1 MNRLF
6 RKSISLFVTL
16 GLLFSLLQI
25 GQAAAAVAVT
35 VPDGEYSVP
44 FNVLADN
51 SESASVADL
60 YMEHDSGK
68 LIVENGAMVFEY
80 TMNNYDWFEYWGY
93 LTPGKTKSLSTED
106 YTPSA
111 VVSTQNAVVPG
122 RGVDQ
127 SPKEVSHYYG
137 TVRIPIENLAQHTD
151 ILMHIVIKDLYDN
164 GWPFVY
170 DNWYNAQ
177 LSMDTS
183 GLPLIPAGGSGGV
196 EVPTATLEQ
205 LADQLSV
212 VQSVYEETAEGYAD
226 GDYYPGAKVSLY
238 SAILKARQTA
248 IDPEATEEQYTQ
260 AYNSLVAALDSYHLL
275 KVAVDRSA
283 LQQLI
288 AEATA
293 YYDAIKDKIAG
304 TATGTQNNSTST
316 IVFSEGETPKT
327 NATNLSNA
335 LTTANSVNSSADS
348 TQFNVNSTLASLSK
362 SLETAKSFLTTKE
375 TVPLLV
381 LDNVPA
387 SGESAFKSYF
397 EDTAEVL
404 RSNYNVYENIVWQD
418 IDKINKATIK
428 YYRPASNGNF
438 EYSATVR
445 TLLEI
450 PGASG
455 SSAWATQM
463 TENTSATAPNTS
475 GILKLTF
482 STTLEP
488 SVTQT
493 VYLSFNGNQ
502 LNALKARVNEAQALL
517 DSSSEGSAPGQYSP
531 DDRAALQAAIN
542 SAKSTAENLGS
553 TRLEISGAATALQ
566 TAVDSF
572 KASALEGVNYSVAH
586 ATYSAFSTMDGYLLK
601 PASFSTING
610 EKYATLTVKDSSIIP
625 AFKVKQN
632 GDYVDAVVVSTNEAN
647 DTRVVRF
654 KLENSEDLVDAQVK
668 IAQGAYQ
675 ATHDIRLNFN
685 GVDNS
690 ALSQAVSAANALL
703 RTAKAGTEPG
713 QYPAQAIAAFKLAI
727 DTAGE
732 EAVRIPGSQQ
742 QTDAALSALQS
753 AAAAFKATVVPEP
766 EKGPEDGAYTI
777 DYRIL
782 KYGTNETSVMQDYVT
797 TPARLDVS
805 GSKLTVSITLKQD
818 KEITALKFSG
828 ADTTVV
834 NRDPAANTRVVSFPV
849 NNLSEVIDGW
859 VKIEWPE
866 FAYFNEYD
874 IQLKL
879 DPNSLKELEE
889 GGGGTDPGTNP
900 GTDPGTNPG
909 TDPGSNPGT
918 NPGPGT
924 TPTAPT
930 TGTDTDTGT
939 ETEPGTDPGSNPEPT
954 ITFSD
959 TKGHWAEAAIQ
970 KAVQLGITQGFEDGS
985 FRPNSTVSRA
995 EIAAFL
1001 SRALKLDAAASG
1013 SAGLSDADKLPAWA
1027 KPHILS
1033 VAGAGL
1039 MTGYADSTFGAGDT
1053 ITRAEIAVIVARAL
1067 KLTPLANPAL
1077 TFADASQI
1085 PAWARGAI
1093 AAVVESG
1100 LMEGKDNNRF
1110 DAKAGLTRAE
1120 ALTLIVRL
1128 LDSLQKEHA

>member
-6 RKSISLFVTL
+6 KKSVSLFVAL

-25 GQAAAAVAVT
+25 GQAAAATVVK

-44 FNVLADN
+44 FRALKDN
-51 SESASVADL
+51 SEDNSAAAAF
-60 YMEHDSGK
+60 MELNSGK
-68 LIVENGAMVFEY
+68 LIVEGGQMTLLFKV
-80 TMNNYDWFEYWGY
+80 NNYEWYRYFGH
-93 LTPGKTKSLSTED
+93 LTPGKSKSLDPADYTESTPLSTE
-106 YTPSA
+106 P
-111 VVSTQNAVVPG
+111 
-122 RGVDQ
+122 GVDLFG
-127 SPKEVSHYYG
+127 SPMEEYYA
-137 TVRIPIENLAQHTD
+137 TFSVPVESLTERIEM
-151 ILMHIVIKDLYDN
+151 LMHIIVKAIN
-164 GWPFVY
+164 Y
-170 DNWYNAQ
+170 DNWYNVQ
-177 LSMDTS
+177 LSLDTS
-183 GLPLIPAGGSGGV
+183 KLPLIPADSGGGAG
-196 EVPTATLEQ
+196 VPEAALEQ
-205 LADQLSV
+205 LDEQISV
-212 VQSVYEETAEGYAD
+212 VQSVYEGTTEGYAD
-226 GDYYPGAKVSLY
+226 GDYYPGSKVSLY
-238 SAILKARQTA
+238 SAILSAQETA
-248 IDPEATEEQYTQ
+248 NDAEATPEQITQ
-260 AYNSLVAALDSYHLL
+260 AYNDLVTALANHERL
-275 KVAVDRSA
+275 KVAVDRAA

-288 AEATA
+288 TEATDYA
-293 YYDAIKDKIAG
+293 DNIKIVGSHTG
-304 TATGTQNNSTST
+304 TAANGNNA
-316 IVFSEGETPKT
+316 VVWEGETPK
-327 NATNLSNA
+327 SNA
-335 LTTANSVNSSADS
+335 DNLKSALSAANSVHASAS
-348 TQFNVNSTLASLSK
+348 ATQFTVNSHLNLLSK
-362 SLETAKSFLTTKE
+362 SLAAAKSFLTTKE
-375 TVPLLV
+375 TVPLIV
-381 LDNVPA
+381 LDSLQA
-387 SGESAFKSYF
+387 GTKSSLASYF
-397 EDTAEVL
+397 EDNADVL
-404 RSNYNVYENIVWQD
+404 RSNYYVYEHIVWRN
-418 IDKINKATIK
+418 IANVDKSSVTYSRPTKDGAYSASSNKA
-428 YYRPASNGNF
+428 
-438 EYSATVR
+438 V
-445 TLLEI
+445 EI

-455 SSAWATQM
+455 SDTWATQL
-463 TENTSATAPNTS
+463 TENRDATLPNTS
-475 GILKLTF
+475 GIIPLTF
-482 STTLEP
+482 KTLEP

-493 VYLSFNGNQ
+493 VYLSFNGS
-502 LNALKARVNEAQALL
+502 LLTALDAKADEAQELL
-517 DSSSEGSAPGQYSP
+517 DDTSEGNAPGQYPSEA
-531 DDRAALQAAIN
+531 RSALQTAID
-542 SAKSTAENLGS
+542 SAKATAANLGS

-566 TAVDSF
+566 TAVDTF
-572 KASALEGVNYSVAH
+572 KASTLQGVNYSVAH
-586 ATYSAFSTMDGYLLK
+586 ATYATFSTMDGYLLK
-601 PASFSTING
+601 PASLSTVNG
-610 EKYATLTVKDSSIIP
+610 ETYATLTIKDSSIIP
-625 AFKVKQN
+625 EFKVKQN
-632 GDYVDAVVVSTNEAN
+632 GDYVDAAVVSANEKA
-647 DTRVVRF
+647 DTRTVKF
-654 KLENSEDLVDAQVK
+654 KVENPGAMVDAQVK

-742 QTDAALSALQS
+742 QTDAALAALQS

-766 EKGPEDGAYTI
+766 VKEPEDGAYTI

-782 KYGTNETSVMQDYVT
+782 KFGTNETSVMQDYVT

-818 KEITALKFSG
+818 KEITALKFNG
-828 ADTTVV
+828 AATTVV
-834 NRDPAANTRVVSFPV
+834 SRDPAANTRVVSFPV

-859 VKIEWPE
+859 VKIEWP
-866 FAYFNEYD
+866 AVHYFNEYD

-879 DPNSLKELEE
+879 DAATLKKIES

-930 TGTDTDTGT
+930 PGTGTDTETDTDTGT
-939 ETEPGTDPGSNPEPT
+939 GTEPGANPGPT
-954 ITFSD
+954 ISFSD

-970 KAVQLGITQGFEDGS
+970 KAVELGIAQGFEDGS
-985 FRPNSTVSRA
+985 FRPNATVSRA

-1053 ITRAEIAVIVARAL
+1053 ITRAEIAIIVARAL
-1067 KLTPLANPAL
+1067 KLTPSANPTL

-1093 AAVVESG
+1093 AAVAEAG

-1128 LDSLQKEHA
+1128 LDALHKEQA